1 MANVILS
8 GGEASAASAANEEI
22 FRLMVEQAQR
32 MQQQA
37 QQARELRQRAT
48 ARIKQLT
55 SYAGSLGLAAS

>member
-1 MANVILS
+1 MASGGGDVIL
-8 GGEASAASAANEEI
+8 SAASAANEEI

-55 SYAGSLGLAAS
+55 SYKKTLGLAAS